1 MDIIDTITKENTTT
15 KEVVMA
21 SEMLAEISDDDDFL
35 EEDPQRIE
43 LVISSLESVVRAGEA
58 SINVTDPV
66 VRTINNLM
74 NLDRDILEDGMIEGG
89 RAVAALERQITNFQT
104 SDGNFSTVLDNVG
117 VTAVKIDA
125 RSVGSSLAYAN
136 ILPENETLS
145 IDGALQEGNTRLFSD
160 GDAIPLNRTAT
171 SISVP
176 SSVLDLLG
184 GAGVELTAV
193 PVTFIIYGNDVLFRP
208 SMPTEVEESKEE
220 EDNSTVTE
228 RIASQIISAIIRTE
242 NTSIVNLPPGSPV
255 ITTFLSNLVKIILCE
270 KS

>member
-1 MDIIDTITKENTTT
+1 TISGENTTT
-15 KEVVMA
+15 EEVVMS
-21 SEMLAEISDDDDFL
+21 SETIAEISDDEDFL

-43 LVISSLESVVRAGEA
+43 LVISSLESVVGAGEA
-58 SINVTDPV
+58 SINVTEPV

-74 NLDRDILEDGMIEGG
+74 NLEQDFLEDGMIQGG
-89 RAVAALERQITNFQT
+89 RAVAALEGQITNFQT

-136 ILPENETLS
+136 IFSENETPL
-145 IDGALQEGNTRLFSD
+145 IVGALQEGNTRLFSD
-160 GDAIPLNRTAT
+160 GDAIPLERTAT

-176 SSVLDLLG
+176 TTVLELLG

-208 SMPTEVEESKEE
+208 SMPTEAEENLEE

-228 RIASQIISAIIRTE
+228 RVASQIISAILRTE
-242 NTSIVNLPPGSPV
+242 DTNIVNLPPGSPV
-255 ITTFLSNLVKIILCE
+255 ITTFLTNL
-270 KS
+270 